1 MRNAVLKTREIEP
14 DVYLPFGRHVTDT
27 VIGLT
32 TRALLTVIRIDG
44 TSFETAEIS
53 DLNDLH
59 GKLNLTLRN
68 IADPRLA
75 LWTHLVRRRTSIY
88 PDGAFRSTFAA
99 ELDAQ
104 YRDRLRKE
112 ALFCNDLY
120 LTLVCHPGRA
130 ATDTAAAF
138 FRRLG
143 RSAGHSVE
151 VDSEALKRLDDAT
164 RDIVAA
170 LERYGARAVGLVER
184 DGITFSEPME
194 LLHALAS
201 GEWMPMPLPQGPIG
215 PALYSN
221 RRHLRPRSPRDPR
234 CRRVAVR
241 WDVRTQGISS
251 VHPAWPVERSAFRA
265 V

>member
-14 DVYLPFGRHVTDT
+14 DVYLPFGRHITDT

-44 TSFETAEIS
+44 ASFETAEIS
-53 DLNDLH
+53 DVNDLH

-151 VDSEALKRLDDAT
+151 VDSEALKGLTMQREISSRPSTAT
-164 RDIVAA
+164 AP
-170 LERYGARAVGLVER
+170 ARSDWLSA
-184 DGITFSEPME
+184 T
-194 LLHALAS
+194 AS
-201 GEWMPMPLPQGPIG
+201 PSQIRWSG
-215 PALYSN
+215 ST
-221 RRHLRPRSPRDPR
+221 RSPPESGCR
-234 CRRVAVR
+234 CRCRK
-241 WDVRTQGISS
+241 G
-251 VHPAWPVERSAFRA
+251 RSALRSIQTVSSSA
-265 V
+265 AKPSRSAAPAGRGSLGCSDSRNIQRPPGLAC